1 MSDVEEIL
9 NKIRE
14 LKPESPSVFT
24 CKTSRKKN
32 RRKRKQKSVNNKKK
46 SELIKNIKLKELKD
60 YCFKDGEELT
70 ETECELFFNNP

>member
-1 MSDVEEIL
+1 MFLLV
-9 NKIRE
+9 KQ
-14 LKPESPSVFT
+14 V
-24 CKTSRKKN
+24 KKN

-70 ETECELFFNNP
+70 ETECELFFNNHEVKFR